1 MLKKA
6 CLVLTAVAFVS
17 ALTSC
22 SNVKESKEYQT
33 LQSEVTELDTA
44 VKNLEVLLEEAKSAP
59 AKLEEI
65 KNERLKLREQV
76 SSILENPEKRKIV
89 RQQIGIAACEKYIE
103 VAYESTGRVDLD
115 HDENTAFWADVY
127 SHLSPAEIILGDT
140 SLSSDDGVGYTA
152 YIQELKATDCMSTGA
167 NAFWNKCETFDKKI
181 MNKNPDAF
189 IGKCVTGSVS
199 IAQWDT
205 NTGPCSFQGYLGGG
219 YDVRAQFGEILDPNL
234 QSAVKKCDWLSDY
247 VEGNYITFWGLGIG
261 TYSYETTS
269 GGKQTIPAFK
279 VLRLQG

>member
-127 SHLSPAEIILGDT
+127 SHLSPAEIILG
-140 SLSSDDGVGYTA
+140 
-152 YIQELKATDCMSTGA
+152 
-167 NAFWNKCETFDKKI
+167 N
-181 MNKNPDAF
+181 
-189 IGKCVTGSVS
+189 
-199 IAQWDT
+199 
-205 NTGPCSFQGYLGGG
+205 
-219 YDVRAQFGEILDPNL
+219 R
-234 QSAVKKCDWLSDY
+234 
-247 VEGNYITFWGLGIG
+247 
-261 TYSYETTS
+261 
-269 GGKQTIPAFK
+269 
-279 VLRLQG
+279 